1 MDAEWE
7 TDPTVNYRVIFWIG
21 ETCAGEYDLLDAED
35 VHAAIAWA
43 DAEARSR
50 RCTYV
55 LYAKV
60 RSDDGA
66 GLVWLAGIDPSA
78 QSRPN
83 FKRPRPGALGGS
95 ASVPVP
101 Q

>member
-1 MDAEWE
+1 MRAEPVDPRLDADWE
-7 TDPTVNYRVIFWIG
+7 SGPAVDYRVIFWLS
-21 ETCAGEYDLLDAED
+21 ETRSSEFDLLDAED

-50 RCTYV
+50 CCTYV

-60 RSDDGA
+60 RGGEGA
-66 GLVWLAGIDPSA
+66 GLVWLAGIDPTA

-83 FKRPRPGALGGS
+83 SSRPQPLG
-95 ASVPVP
+95 
-101 Q
+101 

>member
-21 ETCAGEYDLLDAED
+21 ETCAGEYDLRDAED

-43 DAEARSR
+43 DVEAQSRS
-50 RCTYV
+50 CTYV

-60 RSDDGA
+60 RGGEGA
-66 GLVWLAGIDPSA
+66 GLVWLAGIDPTA
-78 QSRPN
+78 HSRAN
-83 FKRPRPGALGGS
+83 FERPQPLG
-95 ASVPVP
+95 
-101 Q
+101 